1 MKRDEFLTME
11 REAEMETPL
20 RANEAAEAT
29 LKGVRTNIVQSIRA
43 FRVQDLQD
51 AARALGHHFL
61 YANLASAQSKQDV
74 LDLIAQQFILPAH
87 FGKNFDALYDCMTDP
102 VHKSGPQPGF
112 IVVLESVPTNPKF
125 DKEAREQLLDIF
137 RDTAEYWAERKVP
150 FRCFYSFSVARAPQP
165 PAERSATEAQGAEH
179 AAAPDGGEKMPTD
192 KLVDVSP
199 LALRMSSPFNAGY
212 WLAAA

>member
-1 MKRDEFLTME
+1 MDKAVDKVVDKPIQQDT
-11 REAEMETPL
+11 ATP
-20 RANEAAEAT
+20 

-43 FRVQDLQD
+43 FRVSDLQE
-51 AARALGHHFL
+51 AARGLGHHFL
-61 YANLASAQSKQDV
+61 YANLSKAQSKQDV
-74 LDLIAQQFILPAH
+74 LDLIAAQFTLPSH
-87 FGKNFDALYDCMTDP
+87 FGKNFDALYDSMTDP

-112 IVVLESVPTNPKF
+112 IVVLEHIPANLKF

-137 RDTAEYWAERKVP
+137 RDTADYWGDRKIP
-150 FRCFYSFSVARAPQP
+150 FRCFYSFSVARA
-165 PAERSATEAQGAEH
+165 ATAGAEKMNEI
-179 AAAPDGGEKMPTD
+179 APELDADGVEIVAEEGEKMPTD

>member
-1 MKRDEFLTME
+1 MDKPIRQDQ
-11 REAEMETPL
+11 ETL
-20 RANEAAEAT
+20 

-43 FRVQDLQD
+43 FRVSDLQET
-51 AARALGHHFL
+51 AQSLGQHFL
-61 YANLASAQSKQDV
+61 YANLSKAQSKQDV
-74 LDLIAQQFILPAH
+74 LDLIAAQFTLPTH
-87 FGKNFDALYDCMTDP
+87 FGKNFDALYDSMTDP

-112 IVVLESVPTNPKF
+112 IVVLEHIPANSKF

-137 RDTAEYWAERKVP
+137 RDTADYWGDRKIP
-150 FRCFYSFSVARAPQP
+150 FRCFYSFSVARATNGVVEKMPEP
-165 PAERSATEAQGAEH
+165 TPELDADGLEVAAEET
-179 AAAPDGGEKMPTD
+179 EKMPTD

>member
-1 MKRDEFLTME
+1 MDKAVDKVVDKPIQQDT
-11 REAEMETPL
+11 ATP
-20 RANEAAEAT
+20 

-43 FRVQDLQD
+43 FRVSDLQE
-51 AARALGHHFL
+51 AAQGLGHHFL
-61 YANLASAQSKQDV
+61 YANLSKAQSKQDV
-74 LDLIAQQFILPAH
+74 LDLIAAQFTLPSH
-87 FGKNFDALYDCMTDP
+87 FGKNFDALYDSMTDP

-112 IVVLESVPTNPKF
+112 IVVLEHIPANLKF

-137 RDTAEYWAERKVP
+137 RDTADYWGDRKIP
-150 FRCFYSFSVARAPQP
+150 FRCFYSFSVARA
-165 PAERSATEAQGAEH
+165 ATAGGEKMNEITPEFDA
-179 AAAPDGGEKMPTD
+179 DGVEIVTEEGEKMPTD